1 MKRLDFDTKF
11 QLDVKYIQDLLPH
24 FNIDDFKRKPEE
36 FDLSVQIEPLENVMS
51 MFLRQRTQSQQQQPN
66 AANLPPLPDYTVQ
79 QISELVK
86 NPTFREIIK
95 QLQMRQSHL
104 EMELAQ
110 RREQILAAQAKERN
124 TLIHMHK

>member
-11 QLDVKYIQDLLPH
+11 HLDVKYIQDLLPH

-51 MFLRQRTQSQQQQPN
+51 MFLRQRMQSQQQQSD

-79 QISELVK
+79 QISELVR

-110 RREQILAAQAKERN
+110 RREQVLGAQAKERN
-124 TLIHMHK
+124 ALIHVHK